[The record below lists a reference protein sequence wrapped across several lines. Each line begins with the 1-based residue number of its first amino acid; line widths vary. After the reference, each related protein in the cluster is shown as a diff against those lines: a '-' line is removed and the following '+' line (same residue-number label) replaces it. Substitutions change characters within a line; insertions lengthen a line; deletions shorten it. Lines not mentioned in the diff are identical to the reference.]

1 MSNFDQA
8 QQTSV
13 RSQGDSCH
21 TSDRGNGKVS
31 D

>member
-8 QQTSV
+8 QQTSM

-21 TSDRGNGKVS
+21 MSNRGNSEVS